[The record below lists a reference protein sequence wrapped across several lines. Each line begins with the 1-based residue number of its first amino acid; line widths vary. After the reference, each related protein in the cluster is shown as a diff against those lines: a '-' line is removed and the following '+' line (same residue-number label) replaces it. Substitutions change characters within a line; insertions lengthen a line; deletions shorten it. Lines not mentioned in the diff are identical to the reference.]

1 MSLCHVNIGGILN
14 LLVSFLFI
22 HLPSFS
28 LITVFSMPI
37 LVTRGHQLHMDES
50 TNAAVYLVITISRP
64 LARFAF
70 FGSIYMTIVITFER
84 YCGKLLFRIN
94 IIHVCM
100 MPFGTYKIGG
110 GSINIKFL
118 SSIYIT

>member
-94 IIHVCM
+94 IIQVCM
-100 MPFGTYKIGG
+100 MPFGSYVVSYKIEAAI
-110 GSINIKFL
+110 SILNF
-118 SSIYIT
+118 